1 MKPSSIVIALG
12 IAAGIFVSPAMAAGT
27 LLKFDKGIGVDP
39 VAGIASGAPVLN
51 VVKGVNPG
59 GRPWAIGKLKV
70 RVKEDGSISAKGQGL
85 ILSATDDIGT
95 AGAVTQVA
103 ATLFC
108 GADPVGYDSPAAP
121 LDINGNFNIVGSL
134 GSAPPNPCLK
144 PVLLIRRANGGI
156 IGSWFAAAVP
166 GDDSDD

>member
-12 IAAGIFVSPAMAAGT
+12 VAAGIFMSPAMAAGT

-39 VAGIASGAPVLN
+39 VAGIANGAPVLN
-51 VVKGVNPG
+51 IVKGVNPG
-59 GRPWAIGKLKV
+59 GRPWVIGKLKV

-85 ILSATDDIGT
+85 IFSATDNIGT

-103 ATLFC
+103 ASLFC
-108 GADPVGYDSPAAP
+108 GVDPVSYDSPAAP

-144 PVLLIRRANGGI
+144 PVLLIRNANGGI